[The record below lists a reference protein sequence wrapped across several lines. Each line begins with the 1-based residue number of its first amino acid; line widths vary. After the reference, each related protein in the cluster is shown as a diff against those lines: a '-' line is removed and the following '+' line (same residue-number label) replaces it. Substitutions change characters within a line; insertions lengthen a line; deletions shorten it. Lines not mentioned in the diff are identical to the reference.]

1 MMKTQM
7 TGETIPTEDS
17 VAETLRAVLIGSL
30 KHKSTAV
37 HRVVGYTRVSSVMQL
52 EDGTSVE
59 DQETRIGEYIH
70 EQGWD
75 EVAVISDPAQSGR
88 SGNRPGFRRLQRLVR
103 RRRVGVVVVD
113 RIDRISRNL
122 FTLLN
127 FIKQLNDCGVRLVS
141 LRERIDFSTTWGQLV
156 LYILGALAEFY
167 SSVLSQEIRL
177 QRYYAAKAGRLT
189 GAFRLGYCKGN
200 CASCTDPN
208 GPDYCPLFGC
218 SDLGDGKIRV
228 AHPVESHAVRLM
240 FEWYSTGQ
248 YSDDDV
254 ARRLNAEVFALPD
267 GTEVHFR
274 TKGRLGSCEPQPFD
288 RDAVR
293 AILTN
298 PIYIGVVTY
307 AGSDAQGN
315 KRRKPVEFFPG
326 QHPAIIDLALFR
338 RVQTIRR
345 NRYRRSQSI
354 NSPARTYPLSG
365 VVFCADA
372 GSPMRGISTSG
383 GKYRYY
389 SDKLCRQRLPKDE
402 WHQPNVKADWLEEQ
416 VQTLV
421 TRMDLPTEWRERVL
435 TYLVY
440 EDGTAEMEQ
449 AKFLIRERL
458 RRAQELYEE
467 GDYTREQYE
476 RVRAACQR
484 DLAAL
489 APVSTP
495 AGQEAIAILDDLPAL
510 WEALSDEEM
519 NGLYRTLL
527 SGVYVRGKA
536 LDRIEPR
543 RPFREVLAHAA
554 VCLDREATGE
564 AVERTWREIVEA
576 QDASLLLLD
585 YADVECGVREQHG
598 NTVDAFCGEGYAY
611 QPGLHGDGAV
621 PGYHPG

>member
-1 MMKTQM
+1 M
-7 TGETIPTEDS
+7 TDTTIPNEDS
-17 VAETLRAVLIGSL
+17 VAETLRAVLIGSM
-30 KHKSTAV
+30 KQKSV
-37 HRVVGYTRVSSVMQL
+37 RVRRAAGYTRVSSVMQL
-52 EDGTSVE
+52 EDGTSIE

-75 EVAVISDPAQSGR
+75 EVGVISDPAQSGR

-103 RRRVGVVVVD
+103 RRRVDVVVVD

-189 GAFRLGYCKGN
+189 GAFRLGYCRGN

-208 GPDYCPLFGC
+208 GPDYCPRFGC
-218 SDLGDGKIRV
+218 PDAGDGKIRI

-240 FEWYSTGQ
+240 FEWYGAGQ

-254 ARRLNAEVFALPD
+254 ARRLNAEVFTLPD

-274 TKGRLGSCEPQPFD
+274 TKGRPGICEPQAFD

-298 PIYIGVVTY
+298 PIYTGVVTY

-326 QHPAIIDLALFR
+326 QHPAIVDLALFR
-338 RVQTIRR
+338 RVQAIRR

-354 NSPARTYPLSG
+354 NSPTRTYPLSG
-365 VVFCADA
+365 IVFCADA

-389 SDKLCRQRLPKDE
+389 SDKLCRQRLTKDE

-416 VQTLV
+416 VQALV
-421 TRMDLPTEWRERVL
+421 TQMDLPPEWRQRVL

-449 AKFLIRERL
+449 EKFLIRERL
-458 RRAQELYEE
+458 RRAKELYEE
-467 GDYTREQYE
+467 GDYTREHYE

-489 APVSTP
+489 APTNTP
-495 AGQEAIAILDDLPAL
+495 TGQEATAILDDLPAL
-510 WEALSDEEM
+510 WEVLSDEEK

-527 SGVYVRGKA
+527 SGIYVRGKV

-543 RPFREVLAHAA
+543 QPFRELLTQSAA
-554 VCLDREATGE
+554 RLDREASDDAAE
-564 AVERTWREIVEA
+564 CVWSEIVEA
-576 QDASLLLLD
+576 QSASSSLLD
-585 YADVECGVREQHG
+585 YTDVECGVRKQNG
-598 NTVDAFCGEGYAY
+598 NTMDAFSGEGYAY
-611 QPGLHGDGAV
+611 QPGLHGDGTV
-621 PGYHPG
+621 PCYHPG

>member
-37 HRVVGYTRVSSVMQL
+37 RRAAGYTRVSSVMQM
-52 EDGTSVE
+52 EDGTSIE

-103 RRRVGVVVVD
+103 RRRVDVVVVD

-208 GPDYCPLFGC
+208 GPDYCPRFGC
-218 SDLGDGKIRV
+218 LDLGDGKIRV

-240 FEWYSTGQ
+240 FEWYSTNQ

-274 TKGRLGSCEPQPFD
+274 TKGRPGACEPQPFN

-298 PIYIGVVTY
+298 PIYTGIVTY

-315 KRRKPVEFFPG
+315 KRRKPVGFFPG
-326 QHPAIIDLALFR
+326 QHPAIVDLPLFR
-338 RVQTIRR
+338 RVQAIRR
-345 NRYRRSQSI
+345 NRYHRSQSL
-354 NSPARTYPLSG
+354 NAPARAYPLSG

-383 GKYRYY
+383 GTYRYY
-389 SDKLCRQRLPKDE
+389 ADKLCRQRLPKDQ
-402 WHQPNVKADWLEEQ
+402 WRQPNVKADWLEEQ
-416 VQTLV
+416 AEALV
-421 TRMDLPTEWRERVL
+421 TRIDLPPEWRERVL

-449 AKFLIRERL
+449 AKFLVRKRL
-458 RRAQELYEE
+458 GRARELYEE

-484 DLAAL
+484 DLATL
-489 APVSTP
+489 APASTP
-495 AGQEAIAILDDLPAL
+495 AGQEATAILDDLPAL
-510 WEALSDEEM
+510 WEVLSDEEK

-543 RPFREVLAHAA
+543 RPFREVLVDAA
-554 VCLDREATGE
+554 VRLDQEIGAEIPKRMWG
-564 AVERTWREIVEA
+564 EIVQA

-585 YADVECGVREQHG
+585 YTDTESEVRRPYEH
-598 NTVDAFCGEGYAY
+598 TMDAFCGEGYAY

-621 PGYHPG
+621 PCHRSG